1 MRFNIENDVEIE
13 CPNLPDNRVSF
24 LKKFERTNE
33 GLKKLIE
40 TIGGAITMTG
50 YMRYKTYESR
60 LKGSDVNER
69 S

>member
-1 MRFNIENDVEIE
+1 MESNLENDFDLK

-24 LKKFERTNE
+24 LKKFKRTNE

-40 TIGGAITMTG
+40 TIGGAITTTG

>member
-1 MRFNIENDVEIE
+1 MESNLENDFDLE

-40 TIGGAITMTG
+40 TIGGAITTTG

-60 LKGSDVNER
+60 LKGVDVDER

>member
-1 MRFNIENDVEIE
+1 MESNIENDFDLE

-40 TIGGAITMTG
+40 TIGGAITTTG

-60 LKGSDVNER
+60 LKGVDDNER

>member
-1 MRFNIENDVEIE
+1 MISNLENDFDLE

-33 GLKKLIE
+33 GLKSILKSMGDSL
-40 TIGGAITMTG
+40 TIVAQRATI
-50 YMRYKTYESR
+50 TYESR
-60 LKGSDVNER
+60 LKGVDVDER

>member
-1 MRFNIENDVEIE
+1 MSSNIENDFEIE
-13 CPNLPDNRVSF
+13 CPNLPDDRVPF

-33 GLKKLIE
+33 GLKKLIK
-40 TIGGAITMTG
+40 TIGGAITTTG

-60 LKGSDVNER
+60 LKGVDVDER